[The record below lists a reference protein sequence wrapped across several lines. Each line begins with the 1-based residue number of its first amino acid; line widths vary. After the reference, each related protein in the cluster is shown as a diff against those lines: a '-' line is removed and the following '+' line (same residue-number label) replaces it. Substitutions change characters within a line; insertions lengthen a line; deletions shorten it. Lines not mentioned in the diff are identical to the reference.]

1 MPVTTGSRGERRGR
15 GGSDKRCAFP
25 FPEGIRIG
33 FRNRRGSIRGWS
45 RLRTS
50 DQIGRRRMTPLRVLI
65 LALLLLP
72 LTASTPGTDERGTV
86 TPPSAAPPL
95 AAVPPPA
102 PVSTATGGQAPG
114 TGGAA
119 AADLAW
125 ARAFVA
131 RQYVVD
137 GTASS
142 LSRVDPHCRTGCELR
157 VYPGTGPGD
166 FGTLKAVSGIDLG
179 VFSMSGFGLEG
190 MTRFRKQTTDGTIA
204 NARVVLTYDDIEIAH
219 ENGEY
224 AYIFYVQSRV
234 APQWQL
240 DGELANLGRWY
251 AEGLRVLQLR
261 YGHKEGHEPD
271 ERLAH
276 GSYEGDD
283 RGLTELGRRAVAEM
297 NRLGM
302 IVDVSHLSRQST
314 LDAAALST
322 KPVLASHANAE
333 ALTPQPRT
341 KDDDELR
348 AIAATGGVIGITP
361 IGWMLDRDGDGKA
374 GMEDMVAHIE
384 YVADLVGIDH
394 VGVATDAALDGWDP
408 DSRHYADAG
417 LAAFD
422 RWVRVTAELHAR
434 GWSDEDLTKLL
445 GGNFLR
451 VFREVLT
458 GD

>member
-1 MPVTTGSRGERRGR
+1 MVHWRILIVALAPLSASGPVP
-15 GGSDKRCAFP
+15 GSD
-25 FPEGIRIG
+25 G
-33 FRNRRGSIRGWS
+33 
-45 RLRTS
+45 
-50 DQIGRRRMTPLRVLI
+50 
-65 LALLLLP
+65 
-72 LTASTPGTDERGTV
+72 RGTV
-86 TPPSAAPPL
+86 TPPSAPPVRT
-95 AAVPPPA
+95 AAA
-102 PVSTATGGQAPG
+102 G
-114 TGGAA
+114 TGAQASGTAGAT
-119 AADLAW
+119 AADLEW
-125 ARAFVA
+125 AREFVA

-142 LSRVDPHCRTGCELR
+142 LSKVDPSCGASCERR

-190 MTRFRKQTTDGTIA
+190 MIDFRDRTTDGTIA
-204 NARVVLTYDDIEIAH
+204 NARVVLTYEDIETAR

-261 YGHKEGHEPD
+261 YGDKEGHEPD
-271 ERLAH
+271 ERLAY

-297 NRLGM
+297 NRLGV

-314 LDAAALST
+314 LEAAALST
-322 KPVLASHANAE
+322 KPVLATHANAE
-333 ALTPQPRT
+333 ALTPQDRT

-348 AIAATGGVIGITP
+348 AIAATGGVIGVTP
-361 IGWMLDRDGDGKA
+361 IGWMLDRNGDGKA
-374 GMEDMVAHIE
+374 GMEDMVAHVE
-384 YVADLVGIDH
+384 YIAGLVGIDH
-394 VGVATDAALDGWDP
+394 VGFSTDAALDGWDP
-408 DSRHYADAG
+408 DSRHYADAE
-417 LAAFD
+417 LAAID
-422 RWVRVTAELHAR
+422 RWVRVTAALHAR
-434 GWSDEDLTKLL
+434 GWSDEDLAKLL

-451 VFREVLT
+451 VLREVLPAR
-458 GD
+458 

>member
-1 MPVTTGSRGERRGR
+1 MVH
-15 GGSDKRCAFP
+15 
-25 FPEGIRIG
+25 
-33 FRNRRGSIRGWS
+33 
-45 RLRTS
+45 
-50 DQIGRRRMTPLRVLI
+50 LRVLI
-65 LALLLLP
+65 MALLLA
-72 LTASTPGTDERGTV
+72 ASASIPGSGGRGTV
-86 TPPSAAPPL
+86 APPSAAPL
-95 AAVPPPA
+95 RVTVPPPE
-102 PVSTATGGQAPG
+102 VVVTATGGQGP
-114 TGGAA
+114 GAA
-119 AADLAW
+119 GATPADLEW
-125 ARAFVA
+125 AREFVA

-142 LSRVDPHCRTGCELR
+142 LAKVDPNCRATCERR

-166 FGTLKAVSGIDLG
+166 FKTLKAVTGIDLG

-190 MTRFRKQTTDGTIA
+190 MIDFRNRTTDGTIA
-204 NARVVLTYDDIEIAH
+204 NARAVLAYEDIETAR

-224 AYIFYVQSRV
+224 AYLFYVQSRV

-240 DGELANLGRWY
+240 DGELAHLGRWY

-261 YGHKEGHEPD
+261 YGDKEGHEPD
-271 ERLAH
+271 ERLAY
-276 GSYEGDD
+276 GSYEGDE
-283 RGLTELGRRAVAEM
+283 RGVTELGRRAIAEM

-314 LDAAALST
+314 LDAAALSNQ
-322 KPVLASHANAE
+322 PVLASHANAE
-333 ALTPQPRT
+333 ALTPQDRT

-384 YVADLVGIDH
+384 YVAGLVGIDH
-394 VGVATDAALDGWDP
+394 VGLSTDAALDGWDP
-408 DSRHYADAG
+408 DSRHYTDAA

-422 RWVRVTAELHAR
+422 RWVRVTAELRVR
-434 GWSDEDLTKLL
+434 GWSEEALAKLL

-451 VFREVLT
+451 VFREVLS
-458 GD
+458 DD

>member
-1 MPVTTGSRGERRGR
+1 MVHW
-15 GGSDKRCAFP
+15 
-25 FPEGIRIG
+25 RI
-33 FRNRRGSIRGWS
+33 
-45 RLRTS
+45 
-50 DQIGRRRMTPLRVLI
+50 LI
-65 LALLLLP
+65 VALLP
-72 LTASTPGTDERGTV
+72 LSASAPVSGSDGRGTV
-86 TPPSAAPPL
+86 TPPSAPPL
-95 AAVPPPA
+95 R
-102 PVSTATGGQAPG
+102 
-114 TGGAA
+114 AA
-119 AADLAW
+119 AAGTGAQASGTAGATAADLEW

-142 LSRVDPHCRTGCELR
+142 LAKVDPGCSASCERR

-190 MTRFRKQTTDGTIA
+190 MIDFRDRTADGTIA
-204 NARVVLTYDDIEIAH
+204 NARAVLTYEDIETARA
-219 ENGEY
+219 NGEY

-240 DGELANLGRWY
+240 DGGLANLGRWY

-261 YGHKEGHEPD
+261 YGEKEGHEPA
-271 ERLAH
+271 ERLAY

-408 DSRHYADAG
+408 DSRHYADAE

-422 RWVRVTAELHAR
+422 RWVRVTAELRAR
-434 GWSDEDLTKLL
+434 GWSDEDLAKLL

-451 VFREVLT
+451 VIREVLS
-458 GD
+458 GR

>member
-1 MPVTTGSRGERRGR
+1 
-15 GGSDKRCAFP
+15 
-25 FPEGIRIG
+25 
-33 FRNRRGSIRGWS
+33 
-45 RLRTS
+45 
-50 DQIGRRRMTPLRVLI
+50 MTLLRVLI
-65 LALLLLP
+65 LALLPLP
-72 LTASTPGTDERGTV
+72 ASASIAGSGERGTV
-86 TPPSAAPPL
+86 APPSAAPL
-95 AAVPPPA
+95 RAAAPPPGVMVA
-102 PVSTATGGQAPG
+102 TAGGQAS
-114 TGGAA
+114 AA
-119 AADLAW
+119 AGAKEADLEW
-125 ARAFVA
+125 AREFVA

-142 LSRVDPHCRTGCELR
+142 LAKVDPHCRTRCELS
-157 VYPGTGPGD
+157 VFPGAGPGD
-166 FGTLKAVSGIDLG
+166 FGTLKAVTGIDMG
-179 VFSMSGFGLEG
+179 IFSMSGFGLEG
-190 MTRFRKQTTDGTIA
+190 MIDFRNRTTDGTIA
-204 NARVVLTYDDIEIAH
+204 NARVVLTYEDIETARA
-219 ENGEY
+219 NGEY

-261 YGHKEGHEPD
+261 YGDKEGHEPD
-271 ERLAH
+271 ERLAY
-276 GSYEGDD
+276 GSYEGDE
-283 RGLTELGRRAVAEM
+283 RGVTELGRRAIAEM

-314 LDAAALST
+314 LDAAALSN

-333 ALTPQPRT
+333 ALTPQDRT

-384 YVADLVGIDH
+384 YIAGLVGMDH
-394 VGVATDAALDGWDP
+394 VGLSTDAALDGWDP

-451 VFREVLT
+451 VLREVLS
-458 GD
+458 GR

>member
-1 MPVTTGSRGERRGR
+1 MVH
-15 GGSDKRCAFP
+15 
-25 FPEGIRIG
+25 
-33 FRNRRGSIRGWS
+33 WS
-45 RLRTS
+45 
-50 DQIGRRRMTPLRVLI
+50 VLI
-65 LALLLLP
+65 LALLP
-72 LTASTPGTDERGTV
+72 LSASAPIPGSEERGTV
-86 TPPSAAPPL
+86 TPPPASPPRAVAA
-95 AAVPPPA
+95 
-102 PVSTATGGQAPG
+102 G
-114 TGGAA
+114 TGAQASGTAGAT
-119 AADLAW
+119 AADLEW
-125 ARAFVA
+125 AREFVA

-142 LSRVDPHCRTGCELR
+142 LAKVDPGCSASCERR

-190 MTRFRKQTTDGTIA
+190 MIHFRNRTTDGTIA
-204 NARVVLTYDDIEIAH
+204 KARVVLTYEDIEAAR

-261 YGHKEGHEPD
+261 YGDKEGHEPD
-271 ERLAH
+271 ERLAY

-297 NRLGM
+297 NRLGV

-314 LDAAALST
+314 LEAAALST
-322 KPVLASHANAE
+322 KPVLATHANAE
-333 ALTPQPRT
+333 ALTPQDRT

-348 AIAATGGVIGITP
+348 AIAATGGVIGVTP
-361 IGWMLDRDGDGKA
+361 IGWMLDRNGDGKA
-374 GMEDMVAHIE
+374 GMEDMVAHVE
-384 YVADLVGIDH
+384 YIAGLVGIDH
-394 VGVATDAALDGWDP
+394 VGLSTDAALDGWDP
-408 DSRHYADAG
+408 DSRHYADAE

-422 RWVRVTAELHAR
+422 RWVRVTAELRAR
-434 GWSDEDLTKLL
+434 GWSDEDLAKLL

-451 VFREVLT
+451 VIREVLS
-458 GD
+458 GR

>member
-1 MPVTTGSRGERRGR
+1 
-15 GGSDKRCAFP
+15 
-25 FPEGIRIG
+25 
-33 FRNRRGSIRGWS
+33 
-45 RLRTS
+45 
-50 DQIGRRRMTPLRVLI
+50 MTPPRVLI
-65 LALLLLP
+65 LALLWLP
-72 LTASTPGTDERGTV
+72 APASTPGSDGRGTV
-86 TPPSAAPPL
+86 APPSAPPL
-95 AAVPPPA
+95 RTA
-102 PVSTATGGQAPG
+102 ATGTGAQAAG
-114 TGGAA
+114 TAGAT
-119 AADLAW
+119 AADLEW
-125 ARAFVA
+125 AREFVA

-142 LSRVDPHCRTGCELR
+142 LAKVDPNCSATCERR

-166 FGTLKAVSGIDLG
+166 FGTLKAVTGIDLG

-190 MTRFRKQTTDGTIA
+190 MIDFRERTTDGKIA
-204 NARVVLTYDDIEIAH
+204 NARVVLTYEDIETAR
-219 ENGEY
+219 ENGKY

-261 YGHKEGHEPD
+261 YGDKEGHEPD
-271 ERLAH
+271 ERLAY

-314 LDAAALST
+314 IEAAALST
-322 KPVLASHANAE
+322 KPVLATHANAE
-333 ALTPQPRT
+333 ALTPQDRT
-341 KDDDELR
+341 KDDEELR
-348 AIAATGGVIGITP
+348 AIAATGGVIGVTP

-374 GMEDMVAHIE
+374 GMEDMVAHVE
-384 YVADLVGIDH
+384 YIAGLVGFDH
-394 VGVATDAALDGWDP
+394 VGLSTDAALDGWDP

-422 RWVRVTAELHAR
+422 RWVRLTAELHAR
-434 GWSDEDLTKLL
+434 GWSDENLTKLL

-451 VFREVLT
+451 VFRELLS

>member
-1 MPVTTGSRGERRGR
+1 MVH
-15 GGSDKRCAFP
+15 
-25 FPEGIRIG
+25 
-33 FRNRRGSIRGWS
+33 
-45 RLRTS
+45 
-50 DQIGRRRMTPLRVLI
+50 LRVLI
-65 LALLLLP
+65 LALLLP
-72 LTASTPGTDERGTV
+72 ASASVPGSDERGTV
-86 TPPSAAPPL
+86 APPSAVTLRAVAPPPGVMVT
-95 AAVPPPA
+95 AA
-102 PVSTATGGQAPG
+102 GGQVSA
-114 TGGAA
+114 TAGAT
-119 AADLAW
+119 AADLEW
-125 ARAFVA
+125 ARTFVA

-142 LSRVDPHCRTGCELR
+142 LAKVDPNCTATCERR

-204 NARVVLTYDDIEIAH
+204 NARAVLAYEDIETAR

-261 YGHKEGHEPD
+261 YGDKEGHEPD
-271 ERLAH
+271 ERLAY

-314 LDAAALST
+314 LEAAALST
-322 KPVLASHANAE
+322 KPVLATHANAE
-333 ALTPQPRT
+333 ALTPQDRT
-341 KDDDELR
+341 KDDEELR
-348 AIAATGGVIGITP
+348 AIAATGGVIGVTP

-374 GMEDMVAHIE
+374 GMEDMVAHVE
-384 YVADLVGIDH
+384 YIAGLVGIDH
-394 VGVATDAALDGWDP
+394 VGLSTDAALDGWDP
-408 DSRHYADAG
+408 DSRHYADAE

-451 VFREVLT
+451 VFREVLS
-458 GD
+458 GR